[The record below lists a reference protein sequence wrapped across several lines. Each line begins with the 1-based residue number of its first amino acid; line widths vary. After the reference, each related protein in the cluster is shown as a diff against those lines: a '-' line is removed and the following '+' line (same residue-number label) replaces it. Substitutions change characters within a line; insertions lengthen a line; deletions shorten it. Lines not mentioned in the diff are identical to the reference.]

1 MSVVERF
8 ADILVLV
15 VVVAIVIALV
25 THKETA
31 QIINSLGQA
40 FSNSISAALGK

>member
-1 MSVVERF
+1 MTFFERI
-8 ADILVLV
+8 ADVLVLI

-31 QIINSLGQA
+31 QIINSLGAA
-40 FSNSISAALGK
+40 FSKSISAALGK